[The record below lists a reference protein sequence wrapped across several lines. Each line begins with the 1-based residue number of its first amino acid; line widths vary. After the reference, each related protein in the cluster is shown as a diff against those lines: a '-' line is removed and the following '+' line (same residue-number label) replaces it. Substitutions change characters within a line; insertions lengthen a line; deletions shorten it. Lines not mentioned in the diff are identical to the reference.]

1 VIDSDFCPEFGHLHF
16 ADDTPVGLFDNEDP
30 LRECNAVIVFQ
41 RMSQLVTDY
50 VLGASGSIT
59 PPATWKVALS
69 TTVVGTGSNMARGS
83 VWSATVSGSNVN
95 EIGSTTAA
103 GYARQDIAKSIN
115 QAGIDWGTST
125 FDSTFSTGGQSST
138 ADQVTFGAF
147 TGSGPSP
154 NGANSWV
161 ITDGTTLNAG
171 QLYVAADTAAT
182 RTFAVGDTEKVTATI
197 KAG

>member
-1 VIDSDFCPEFGHLHF
+1 M
-16 ADDTPVGLFDNEDP
+16 AT
-30 LRECNAVIVFQ
+30 IVFQ

-59 PPATWKVALS
+59 PPASWTMGLS
-69 TTVVGTGSNMARGS
+69 TTVVGSGSNMMRNS
-83 VWSATVSGSNVN
+83 VWSVTISGSNVN

-103 GYARQDIAKSIN
+103 GYARQTIAKSIA
-115 QAGIDWGTST
+115 QGAIDWGTSSL
-125 FDSTFSTGGQSST
+125 DNTFSTGGQSTT

-147 TGSGPSP
+147 SGAPSP

-161 ITDGTTLNAG
+161 LTDGATLNAG
-171 QLYVAADTAAT
+171 QLYFAADTAAT
-182 RTFAVGDTEKVTATI
+182 RTFANGDTEKVTATL

>member
-1 VIDSDFCPEFGHLHF
+1 VFNDEYGEFTLHH
-16 ADDTPVGLFDNEDP
+16 DDAPPVGVLDTEDP

-59 PPATWKVALS
+59 PPATWQEALS
-69 TTVVGTGSNMARGS
+69 TTVVGSGSNMARNS

-103 GYARQDIAKSIN
+103 GYARQAVAKSIN

-138 ADQVTFGAF
+138 ADQTTFGAF

-161 ITDGTTLNAG
+161 ISDGTTLNAG

>member
-1 VIDSDFCPEFGHLHF
+1 M
-16 ADDTPVGLFDNEDP
+16 AT
-30 LRECNAVIVFQ
+30 IVFQ

-59 PPATWKVALS
+59 PPASWTMGLS
-69 TTVVGTGSNMARGS
+69 TTAVGSGANMARNSLWS
-83 VWSATVSGSNVN
+83 VTVSGSNVN
-95 EIGSTTAA
+95 EIGSTTAN
-103 GYARQDIAKSIN
+103 GYARQTIAKSIN

-125 FDSTFSTGGQSST
+125 FDNTFSTGGQSSA

-147 TGSGPSP
+147 SGAPSP
-154 NGANSWV
+154 NGANSWA
-161 ITDGTTLNAG
+161 ITDGSTINAG

-182 RTFAVGDTEKVTATI
+182 RTFANGDTEKVTATI